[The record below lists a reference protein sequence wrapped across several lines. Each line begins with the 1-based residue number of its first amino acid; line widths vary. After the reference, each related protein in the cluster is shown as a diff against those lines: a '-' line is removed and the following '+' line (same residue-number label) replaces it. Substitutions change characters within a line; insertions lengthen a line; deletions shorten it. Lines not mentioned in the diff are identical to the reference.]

1 MSSAG
6 VKLGL
11 VGFGTMGRAHA
22 EQLRYIEVR
31 SCSVIDECTR
41 RSAAQEFYQGTGVRV
56 LSEIDQVSS
65 NSEISGWIVASS
77 TSSHIPI
84 TSKLLEAG
92 STVLLEKPLANT
104 LDEAQRLQSLVR
116 ADSTNL
122 MLGHILLW
130 HREFRAFRK
139 ELSKLGKLLAINAS
153 RQRSQDHRVKYPSE
167 SPFTLTM
174 IHDLYTIYALVEGAM
189 PVSMTAQQREHEA
202 GGVDLALAQMKW
214 GDGSLAHLQANFLIP
229 DGIAGGGNIDELS
242 AACVGGVLR
251 LTYESGN
258 LTVFREGKSTQIPI
272 ELPRSAGIASY
283 FDDALRGELRA
294 FIDLI
299 NGDASIPVG
308 ARYRDAC
315 VIQEWIENFKKSA
328 ESEVA

>member
-1 MSSAG
+1 
-6 VKLGL
+6 
-11 VGFGTMGRAHA
+11 
-22 EQLRYIEVR
+22 
-31 SCSVIDECTR
+31 
-41 RSAAQEFYQGTGVRV
+41 
-56 LSEIDQVSS
+56 
-65 NSEISGWIVASS
+65 
-77 TSSHIPI
+77 
-84 TSKLLEAG
+84 
-92 STVLLEKPLANT
+92 
-104 LDEAQRLQSLVR
+104 
-116 ADSTNL
+116 
-122 MLGHILLW
+122 
-130 HREFRAFRK
+130 
-139 ELSKLGKLLAINAS
+139 
-153 RQRSQDHRVKYPSE
+153 
-167 SPFTLTM
+167 M

-189 PVSMTAQQREHEA
+189 PVSMTAQQRDHEA